1 MPISLLAENSVAVL
15 RTDHASYAVSWDR
28 RSTDDTP
35 VRHLHWGAP
44 ITDADAVALAAV
56 DEQQRRST
64 STAAKP
70 RAHSE
75 EYPFFGGLRRE
86 PEALKIT
93 FADGVRALDLQLAG
107 EPRVVDS
114 LDFGTTSGVY
124 GPRRAGAAGTGTA
137 GTDAAGTDAA
147 GTDAAGTD
155 AGEPADTVAGDPAL
169 GERLIIE
176 LVDSHYPVKVTLS
189 YRLHEAGDA
198 VIRSAVIEHTGTAGA
213 ADTADSADAADSGD
227 AGDAAGA
234 GGAGDAAPI
243 IIEKAFSANFP
254 VPPWP
259 TPRVLT
265 LGGMYGAET
274 QPELSP
280 LPAGE
285 LVLQSRNG
293 IPGHDFLPFV
303 AVDPAGTA
311 TEDAGEVYSVAL
323 AFSGS
328 WKITTHRSHDGEVH
342 VVAGVND
349 NDLRH
354 QLQPGDRLELPEAI
368 GSYAPDGFSGS
379 TRRWHRFLR
388 ADVVS
393 QPHRPRP
400 VHYNSWEAAYFDLSE
415 QQQFEL
421 AELAAA
427 LGVELFAIDDGWFAA
442 RDTDLA
448 GLGDWFPSPT
458 KFPRGM
464 RPLSDRV
471 HELGMEFGL
480 WVEPEMVNEDSDLF
494 RAHPDWIY
502 AWPNRPRTY
511 GRNQLM
517 LDFSRPEVQDW
528 AIDTLETLIRQ
539 ANLDYLKWDMNR
551 PLVEANS
558 PAADAGEVWLAH
570 VNGLYR
576 VWGELRRRHPRL
588 WLETCASGGGRED
601 IGALR
606 YADWAWPSDNTDP
619 LERLEIQRGFTMVN
633 PALTMA
639 SWVTDRPGL
648 SGRDIPLQFRTH
660 VAMCGVLA
668 LAGDLIAWSEDEHST
683 AAEFVRQYKQIRPLV
698 QFGAQF
704 RLDAPAPG
712 TWGVAYVAS
721 ADPGFRA
728 NRVPAGTGTEPTPD
742 AAVFVFSQA
751 MMHSGRGHRFRIRG
765 LHPQTRYLVRHT
777 GSGEQWEFS
786 GEFLAGHGLFVEL
799 GKHYDSALLV
809 LTAVD

>member
-1 MPISLLAENSVAVL
+1 MPITLLAENSLAVL
-15 RTDHASYAVSWDR
+15 RTDHASYALSWDR

-35 VRHLHWGAP
+35 LRHLHWGAP
-44 ITDADAVALAAV
+44 ITDADAVALAAL
-56 DEQQRRST
+56 DEQQRRAT

-70 RAHSE
+70 RAHTE
-75 EYPFFGGLRRE
+75 EYSFFGGLRRE

-107 EPRVVDS
+107 EPRVVGS
-114 LDFGTTSGVY
+114 LDAAADVGGSPDTSTTGTGDVDRA
-124 GPRRAGAAGTGTA
+124 PAGAS
-137 GTDAAGTDAA
+137 
-147 GTDAAGTD
+147 
-155 AGEPADTVAGDPAL
+155 DPAL
-169 GERLIIE
+169 GERLVVE
-176 LVDSHYPVKVTLS
+176 LVDSYYPIKVNLS
-189 YRLHEAGDA
+189 YRVHEAGDA
-198 VIRSAVIEHTGTAGA
+198 VIRSAVIEHVRHTE
-213 ADTADSADAADSGD
+213 ADATGSGT
-227 AGDAAGA
+227 
-234 GGAGDAAPI
+234 GGAEPI
-243 IIEKAFSANFP
+243 VIEKAFSANFP
-254 VPPWP
+254 IPPWP
-259 TPRVLT
+259 RPRVLT

-274 QPELSP
+274 HPQWTP

-285 LVLQSRNG
+285 LVLESRNG

-311 TEDAGEVYSVAL
+311 TEEAGEVYSVAL

-328 WKITTHRSHDGEVH
+328 WKIITHRSHDDEVH

-349 NDLRH
+349 HDLRH
-354 QLQPGDRLELPEAI
+354 RLRPGNRLELPQAI
-368 GSYAPDGFSGS
+368 GIYAPDGFDGS
-379 TRRWHRFLR
+379 TRRWHAFQR
-388 ADVVS
+388 ANVIS
-393 QPHRPRP
+393 QPLRPRP

-415 QQQFEL
+415 EQQFEL
-421 AELAAA
+421 AERAAA

-442 RDTDLA
+442 RDNDLA

-502 AWPNRPRTY
+502 SWPNRPRTY

-517 LDFSRPEVQDW
+517 LDFSRPQVQDW
-528 AIDTLETLIRQ
+528 AIDTLETLITD
-539 ANLDYLKWDMNR
+539 ADLDYLKWDMNR

-558 PAADAGEVWLAH
+558 PAADAGAVWLAH

-619 LERLEIQRGFTMVN
+619 LERLEIQRGFSMVN

-648 SGRDIPLQFRTH
+648 SGRDIPLQFRIH

-668 LAGDLIAWSEDEHST
+668 LAGDLIAWSDEQHG
-683 AAEFVRQYKQIRPLV
+683 AAAAFVRQYKQIRPLV
-698 QFGAQF
+698 QFGTQH
-704 RLDAPAPG
+704 RLEPPAPG
-712 TWGVAYVAS
+712 TWGVSYVAS
-721 ADPGFRA
+721 ADPGFEA
-728 NRVPAGTGTEPTPD
+728 NRVPADTTGGLPPTPD
-742 AAVFVFSQA
+742 AAVFVFAQA

-765 LHPQTRYLVRHT
+765 LHPHTRYLVRHS
-777 GSGEQWEFS
+777 GSGQEWEFS
-786 GEFLAGHGLFVEL
+786 GEFLGRHGLFIEL